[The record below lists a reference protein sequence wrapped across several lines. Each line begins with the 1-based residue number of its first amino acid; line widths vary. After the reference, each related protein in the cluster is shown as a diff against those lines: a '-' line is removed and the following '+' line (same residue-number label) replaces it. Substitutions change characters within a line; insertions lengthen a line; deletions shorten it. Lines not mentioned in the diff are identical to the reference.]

1 MYKNLLFM
9 LLFMICFSANVFAES
24 WQHLPDG
31 ICAKY
36 AAQEFEKNAP
46 APGVNWLSDNY
57 DWLSHAHE
65 SGWVVKTT
73 VRDVM
78 VGAIVEW
85 QGLERDGGHV
95 AIVRK
100 VLADRIIVEEN
111 NVGKT
116 TGSIQYEFGGKR
128 YLSEVTEGWSK
139 ATIRSIKYDDMLKM
153 DTRKFMGYIWPV
165 RQSDYDQDP
174 SKYEVSSVDQLKIKE
189 PSYKG
194 FNEYWGPAF
203 MLKEFDKIAP
213 SPGANWRGHVNTWIT
228 NAKIAGWVTKTSPDE
243 AAVGALIIRSNP
255 TNNLVKVGIIREIQ
269 NNAIRIDARKS
280 NLYPYT
286 ETLAID
292 ELKKADKDGY
302 SFIGYILPTR
312 L

>member
-1 MYKNLLFM
+1 
-9 LLFMICFSANVFAES
+9 
-24 WQHLPDG
+24 
-31 ICAKY
+31 
-36 AAQEFEKNAP
+36 
-46 APGVNWLSDNY
+46 
-57 DWLSHAHE
+57 
-65 SGWVVKTT
+65 
-73 VRDVM
+73 
-78 VGAIVEW
+78 
-85 QGLERDGGHV
+85 
-95 AIVRK
+95 
-100 VLADRIIVEEN
+100 
-111 NVGKT
+111 
-116 TGSIQYEFGGKR
+116 
-128 YLSEVTEGWSK
+128 
-139 ATIRSIKYDDMLKM
+139 
-153 DTRKFMGYIWPV
+153 
-165 RQSDYDQDP
+165 
-174 SKYEVSSVDQLKIKE
+174 
-189 PSYKG
+189 
-194 FNEYWGPAF
+194 

-213 SPGANWRGHVNTWIT
+213 FPGANWRGHVNAWIT